1 MKILRVFLVLS
12 SVTIYAITVIASL
25 GQGLNWPAVA
35 MADLLEFGWRSQF
48 DIDFIIHLLLL
59 ASWVI
64 WREGTNTKAYIFG
77 FLSIIMGGMFSFPY
91 ILYATYKAG
100 GEPKALVLGVHAR
113 LHPAAPLSATP
124 PAGG

>member
-12 SVTIYAITVIASL
+12 SVTIYAITIIASL

-35 MADLLEFGWRSQF
+35 IADLLEFGWRSQF

-64 WREGTNTKAYIFG
+64 WREGANTKAYIFG
-77 FLSIIMGGMFSFPY
+77 ILSIIMGGMFSFPY

-113 LHPAAPLSATP
+113 L
-124 PAGG
+124 

>member
-12 SVTIYAITVIASL
+12 SMTIFAITVIVSL
-25 GQGLNWPAVA
+25 GQCPNWPAVA
-35 MADLLEFGWRSQF
+35 IADLLEFGWRNQY
-48 DIDFIIHLLLL
+48 DIDFIIHLLLI

-64 WREGTNTKAYIFG
+64 WREGANTKAYIFG
-77 FLSIIMGGMFSFPY
+77 ILSIIMGGMFSFPY

-113 LHPAAPLSATP
+113 LQAADPLSATP
-124 PAGG
+124 LAGS